1 MKVATHMAS
10 SVSLRRRRPV
20 GSAAERPDGVEM
32 SGSDLDGLLV
42 SAGTASPCHVGVAR
56 RVTY

>member
-10 SVSLRRRRPV
+10 SVSLRRV
-20 GSAAERPDGVEM
+20 GSAAERPGGVEM